1 MLIVYASSNIPVTYS
16 AMKKAFAWRDIM
28 IVALFAATTGFSSI
42 LPPPRLEVIDTSYG
56 PVTGFAGT
64 TASCTAFYGIPYA
77 APPTGEYRFK
87 PPQPMAPWKK
97 PRPAIEKTKTTIC
110 PQTQRYSSA
119 PPDLLIKPMPMS
131 EDCLFLNVWTP
142 HYAPSSGS
150 SLPVLVFIH
159 GGIYKYGSG
168 VLTGG
173 WPGNDLSDLCANH
186 GADGD
191 VVMVTLNYRLGVF
204 GFFASDELLAEPQG
218 TAGNMGLQDQREAL
232 KWVHANIAAFGGN
245 PSRVTLWGQ
254 SAGGSSVTTHLTTA
268 QSSPFFSAAIVM
280 SPGLVAFRSFES
292 ASNYCDALAGAAGC
306 NKTSDLTNS
315 TLACMRRLDWLELLG
330 VQDGIGLSLDGFH
343 PDQAVKTGYKAGDA
357 VWGPTSDGFEYP
369 RSSTQYSVLQSGS
382 FSPKPILVGGNT
394 NEKANLACHTE
405 VPFEQDSFRR
415 HIKEDYGIASDR
427 EVMDNLTALYDSS
440 RHSGNW
446 RQSYIAASSDA
457 GFSCVSRVLLDAFFK
472 AGAPTFQYLLTSP
485 LNGTNPYQGVC
496 MGPGHGEDLDL
507 AFFSPFARE
516 ILHETPAEE
525 NLSKRMKRYL
535 VTFVALHTPPTE
547 WPRYGANRAHLAFSA
562 TVNDSVGMQY
572 RQEQCNFLDTSRMT
586 EWKVMPCADLA
597 IDVPLWSHC

>member
-1 MLIVYASSNIPVTYS
+1 
-16 AMKKAFAWRDIM
+16 M

-97 PRPAIEKTKTTIC
+97 PRPAIEKMKTTIC
-110 PQTQRYSSA
+110 PQTPFLIS
-119 PPDLLIKPMPMS
+119 PDLPMPMS

-142 HYAPSSGS
+142 YYAPSSSS

-159 GGIYKYGSG
+159 GGGNEYGSG
-168 VLTGG
+168 VPDGVGG
-173 WPGNDLSDLCANH
+173 SYDLSDLCANH

-218 TAGNMGLQDQREAL
+218 TAGNMGIQDQREAL
-232 KWVHANIAAFGGN
+232 KWVHANIAAFGGD

-280 SPGLVAFRSFES
+280 HPALFIFRSFES
-292 ASNYCDALAGAAGC
+292 ASKYGDALAGAAGC
-306 NKTSDLTNS
+306 NKTSDPTHS
-315 TLACMRRLDWLELLG
+315 TLACMRSLDWLDLLG
-330 VQDGIGLSLDGFH
+330 VQGLSLDGFRYGFGGA
-343 PDQAVKTGYKAGDA
+343 PG
-357 VWGPTSDGFEYP
+357 WGPTSDGFEYP
-369 RSSTQYSVLQSGS
+369 RGSTQYSVLLSGS
-382 FSPKPILVGGNT
+382 FSPKPILVGYST
-394 NEKANLACHTE
+394 NEMASLCQSSKE
-405 VPFEQDSFRR
+405 VPFGQDSFRR
-415 HIKEDYGIASDR
+415 IINEDYGIASDG
-427 EVMDNLTALYDSS
+427 EVMNNLTALYDSS
-440 RHSGNW
+440 RHGRDW
-446 RQSYIAASSDA
+446 RQSLIAATTDA
-457 GFSCVSRVLLDAFFK
+457 GVSCASRVLLDAFFK

-485 LNGTNPYQGVC
+485 LEGLNPYQGVC
-496 MGPGHGEDLDL
+496 MGPGHGEDFLL
-507 AFFSPFARE
+507 A
-516 ILHETPAEE
+516 ILHEDEIFYSGEIHVTPAEKL
-525 NLSKRMKRYL
+525 LSKRMRRYL
-535 VTFVALHTPPTE
+535 LKFVTHHTPPTV

-562 TVNDSVGMQY
+562 TFNDSVGMQY

-586 EWKVMPCADLA
+586 RWKVMPCADGA